1 MSLEHIR
8 LSEQARDLLVK
19 LKRHTGIQNWNT
31 LCRWAFC
38 ASLAEPTAP
47 APAKIPTDSNVEMT
61 WKTFGGPYAEVYLAL
76 LRERCQLDGFAL
88 TEEVLAAQFRLHLH
102 RGIGYLAADRKLR
115 SIVGLFEALPAQQ
128 PGLE

>member
-1 MSLEHIR
+1 
-8 LSEQARDLLVK
+8 
-19 LKRHTGIQNWNT
+19 
-31 LCRWAFC
+31 
-38 ASLAEPTAP
+38 
-47 APAKIPTDSNVEMT
+47 MT